1 MKRMERGRELKIKNK
16 REKKNSY
23 KDIRKVIKG
32 RKRDSKTKFLKR
44 KRTLKR
50 YTKKKKKKE

>member
-16 REKKNSY
+16 RENRKKKQY

-32 RKRDSKTKFLKR
+32 RKGVQRRNF
-44 KRTLKR
+44 
-50 YTKKKKKKE
+50 